1 MYGYRET
8 GEIKTILFLEIA
20 GAVSAAG
27 IAMLIKSAASDSSSL
42 MKQKLLPRPDKRLLR
57 RYLPEL
63 LVTAYLAVYI
73 LSWLFSMDRGV
84 SLTGMRG
91 WRTALLFHVFIFV
104 IYLLYVYGWNPPK
117 KYSALALSGSA
128 AAMVLT
134 LFNRFGGMLSVLI
147 PAAMVFYVHDS
158 GRTMM
163 EKAAASLYLLLSFMT
178 LLCLGSE
185 AILVSTAV
193 AFAALFLLSIK
204 DPKKRLRFF
213 SMTGMLGAAMAFLYV
228 LHSVLH
234 LESTANPY
242 SASIQLME
250 RPVFLPILLLSAA
263 AFCIARRSSMEQEDR
278 QEKFLP
284 LLFTFGILLVPALPA
299 AAALLHPFPESFGNG
314 RGFIWGIFA
323 ADFKSLPI
331 WRKVIGAGPDCFF
344 TCSMSIPGIKD
355 LLTAR
360 YGDLLLTNA
369 HNVIMTDLINTGILG
384 ALCELALYGAFMHR
398 CLKGRSACAESRRSK
413 GADSSSFAQAAN
425 GDGDGAL
432 YTAGILCLLSY
443 AAYHM
448 LSFEQVLSVPFL
460 YLLMGIIGRKYLSS
474 EDIAD

>member
-1 MYGYRET
+1 
-8 GEIKTILFLEIA
+8 
-20 GAVSAAG
+20 
-27 IAMLIKSAASDSSSL
+27 
-42 MKQKLLPRPDKRLLR
+42 
-57 RYLPEL
+57 
-63 LVTAYLAVYI
+63 
-73 LSWLFSMDRGV
+73 
-84 SLTGMRG
+84 
-91 WRTALLFHVFIFV
+91 
-104 IYLLYVYGWNPPK
+104 
-117 KYSALALSGSA
+117 
-128 AAMVLT
+128 MVLT
-134 LFNRFGGMLSVLI
+134 LFNRFGVFLKFQHAELYDTSVFVSTIGNINWFGGMLSVLV
-147 PAAMVFYVHDS
+147 PAAMVFYVHES
-158 GRTMM
+158 GKTMM
-163 EKAAASLYLLLSFMT
+163 EKTAVSLYLLLSFMT

-204 DPKKRLRFF
+204 DPQKRLRFF

-250 RPVFLPILLLSAA
+250 RPVFLPVLLLSAA
-263 AFCIARRSSMEQEDR
+263 AFCIAKRTGT
-278 QEKFLP
+278 EKEYRHETFLP
-284 LLFTFGILLVPALPA
+284 LLFTLGILLVPALPA
-299 AAALLHPFPESFGNG
+299 AWALLYPLPESFGNG

-323 ADFKSLPI
+323 ADFKSLPF

-344 TCSMSIPGIKD
+344 SCSMSIPAVKD

-369 HNVIMTDLINTGILG
+369 HNVIMTDLVNTGILG
-384 ALCELALYGAFMHR
+384 AFCELAMYGAFMHR
-398 CLKGRSACAESRRSK
+398 CLKGRSACAESRRPKDAASP
-413 GADSSSFAQAAN
+413 SFAQAAS
-425 GDGDGAL
+425 GDNDGAL